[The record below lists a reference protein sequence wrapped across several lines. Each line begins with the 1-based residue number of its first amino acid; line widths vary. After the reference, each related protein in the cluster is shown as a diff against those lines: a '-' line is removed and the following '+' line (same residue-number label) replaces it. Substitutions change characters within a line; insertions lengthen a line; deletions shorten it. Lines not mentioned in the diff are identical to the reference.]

1 MEGPDAPRRRTAD
14 ARPPRPAL
22 IAPTP
27 PAAAPGGGEELVRS
41 IELALDQARRGRRHV
56 TLVALAAGGVPG
68 DGSLEALAE
77 LVRNTVRSGDG
88 LWRDGEAGLALLLA
102 DVDGLGVE
110 PVLARMRLRLRGLTP
125 RVRMGRAAAA
135 PGIGAGDL
143 LDLARADRDG
153 G

>member
-1 MEGPDAPRRRTAD
+1 MTPPDAPRRRVAD

-27 PAAAPGGGEELVRS
+27 GTAPAAAAEELIRS
-41 IELALDQARRGRRHV
+41 IGLALEQARRSRRHV
-56 TLVALAAGGVPG
+56 TLVALSSGIPG
-68 DGSLEALAE
+68 DGAVESLAE

-88 LWRDGEAGLALLLA
+88 LWRDGDTGLALLLA

-110 PVLARMRLRLRGLTP
+110 PVLARMRLRLRAVTP

-135 PGIGAGDL
+135 PGIGAADL
-143 LDLARADRDG
+143 LELARGDRDAR
-153 G
+153 